1 MGRRIATIVLGA
13 CAAAAAAAT
22 VTVSAF
28 APSVVLPSAPS
39 TATRLHGG
47 SSAFASSLEGK
58 KATIEKVKGLLDTS
72 DLIFSIPAGSMTV
85 SQQQKLCNTMPQG
98 TTIKVIKNK
107 LMARAV
113 DGTPYEAAA
122 NMLKGPNMWFFIEDD
137 IKGTMT
143 AYKDFLKES
152 NKKETHPILGG
163 VMEAT
168 LYDTDGIEAIGQ
180 LPTKSELYAK
190 IAASIQAV
198 PTKVARVIKAP
209 GSKLARA
216 IKLATMPENKD

>member
-1 MGRRIATIVLGA
+1 MRQLW
-13 CAAAAAAAT
+13 
-22 VTVSAF
+22 
-28 APSVVLPSAPS
+28 
-39 TATRLHGG
+39 
-47 SSAFASSLEGK
+47 
-58 KATIEKVKGLLDTS
+58 LLDFWIYRRS
-72 DLIFSIPAGSMTV
+72 LGEKNQAFERAIRNRPKGYRAGLESGKSLYRKGV
-85 SQQQKLCNTMPQG
+85 SQMLEEFAE
-98 TTIKVIKNK
+98 KVIKNK
-107 LMARAV
+107 LMARAI

-143 AYKDFLKES
+143 AYKDFLKEA

-168 LYDTDGIEAIGQ
+168 AYDTQGVEAIGQ